1 MVKRIILAG
10 FVIFLALIVE
20 LYTAQYFLPLIFGL
34 ACGVFLYGLDW
45 YLDKNPDREITA
57 GAFGFFVGILLAGLS
72 NILIL
77 RGIYYW
83 QGTFPELRLTY
94 LLPMAILTVGLGYL
108 GARLA
113 VILVKREPSRIVEET
128 TPENGKA
135 PKLLDTSV
143 IVDGRIAEIVDTGFL
158 EGPLIV
164 PKFIIK
170 ELQNMADSGNRMK
183 RERGRRGLDVLN
195 RIRDELDVEVIIT
208 EQDYPNVPEVD
219 SKLVTGARELG
230 AKVITND
237 FNLNKVAQLQEV
249 DVLNIND
256 LSNAVKPVFIPGESF
271 EIEVIKAGD
280 EEQQG
285 VGYLEDGTMVVV
297 EEGRSHVGDKITVTV
312 TSVIQTS
319 AGRMIFARPGEED
332 VV

>member
-1 MVKRIILAG
+1 MLKRLLLVS
-10 FVIFLALIVE
+10 FVIIFALIVE
-20 LYTAQYFLPLIFGL
+20 FHTARAFLPLVFGL
-34 ACGVFLYGLDW
+34 VCGGFLYGLDW
-45 YLDKNPDREITA
+45 YFDKYSNRNIPA
-57 GAFGFFVGILLAGLS
+57 GVFGFFGGSLLAVLLLVLS
-72 NILIL
+72 L
-77 RGIYYW
+77 
-83 QGTFPELRLTY
+83 QGTLYFREAPLQFKVSY
-94 LLPMAILTVGLGYL
+94 LLPVGVLILGLGYI

-113 VILVKREPSRIVEET
+113 VEMAKRKTPRVVDET
-128 TPENGKA
+128 SSEAGSI

-158 EGPLIV
+158 EGPFIV

-195 RIRDELDVEVIIT
+195 RIRSELPVEVIIT
-208 EQDYPNVPEVD
+208 EQVYPNVPEVD
-219 SKLVTGARELG
+219 SKLVAAASELG

-237 FNLNKVAQLQEV
+237 FNLNKVAQLQGI

-256 LSNAVKPVFIPGESF
+256 LSNAVKPVFIPGETF
-271 EIEVIKAGD
+271 EIEVIKAGE

-297 EEGRSHVGDKITVTV
+297 EEGRNNVGEKITVTV

-319 AGRMIFARPGEED
+319 AGRMIFARPGEEEAI
-332 VV
+332 